1 MPMEN
6 SSSGHGFGTAPV
18 FLAAISTILGAVMFL
33 RFGYAVGHVG
43 MLGAMMIVLIG
54 HMITIPTGL
63 AIAEIA
69 TNLKVRG
76 GGEYYIISRSF
87 GSTLG
92 GTIGISL
99 YLSQAIS
106 VAFYLIAFAE
116 TFRPLFPIIQQYTG
130 IMPDVRMISLPVAI
144 GLAILISRK
153 GASIGVTALYAI
165 VVTLGISLLL
175 IFSGKSMLPEGYN
188 LGLFN
193 TVDNPDSF
201 FKVFAIVFPAFTGMT
216 AGVGLSGDLK
226 NPRKSIPLGT
236 LSATLTGLVVYL
248 MLVIKISRSATPAD
262 MAADQFILSRISLWG
277 PSVFIGL
284 GAATLSSALG
294 SILVAPRT
302 LQALSADRFFPSQ
315 RWNQLLSKGVGK
327 SNEPAN
333 ATWVTAVIMIAFVAM
348 GDIDFVAQIISMF
361 FMITYGTLCS
371 ISFLEHFAGNPSY
384 RPTFK
389 TKWYASLLGAVSC
402 FLMMFMMQPVYA
414 LASFGMIALIY
425 TWLNK
430 TKKGERNLAMVF
442 RGVLF
447 QSTRRLQI
455 AIQKRSS
462 EPDMSNWRPSI
473 VAVTEFS
480 EDRVA
485 SFNLLRWLSHH
496 YGFGSYIHYIRGPLT
511 IATNSEAKKILQ
523 NLISKAHIS
532 EAGFYVDTIVAP
544 TFKTAVA
551 QIVQIPGIT
560 GMENNS
566 ILFNFYKDNA
576 EEIAP
581 IIEGCY
587 FTAIT
592 NLNALILRSGTRHFG
607 FRRLIDI
614 WLTKG
619 DYRNANLMILLA
631 YILVGHPEWKGCQIR
646 VFDVVV
652 DGSAETTDSLEEM
665 IASGRLPI
673 SASNIQKVNKP
684 SDREFSEIVSQG
696 SVDADL
702 IILGL
707 SLKKMRKDN
716 GAFLMNFSC
725 AQDMLFVR
733 AGQKILISTD
743 ESEEDLAESL
753 GEHHPQETK
762 ADPPKPDASENK

>member
-1 MPMEN
+1 
-6 SSSGHGFGTAPV
+6 
-18 FLAAISTILGAVMFL
+18 
-33 RFGYAVGHVG
+33 
-43 MLGAMMIVLIG
+43 
-54 HMITIPTGL
+54 
-63 AIAEIA
+63 
-69 TNLKVRG
+69 
-76 GGEYYIISRSF
+76 
-87 GSTLG
+87 
-92 GTIGISL
+92 
-99 YLSQAIS
+99 
-106 VAFYLIAFAE
+106 
-116 TFRPLFPIIQQYTG
+116 
-130 IMPDVRMISLPVAI
+130 
-144 GLAILISRK
+144 
-153 GASIGVTALYAI
+153 
-165 VVTLGISLLL
+165 
-175 IFSGKSMLPEGYN
+175 
-188 LGLFN
+188 
-193 TVDNPDSF
+193 
-201 FKVFAIVFPAFTGMT
+201 
-216 AGVGLSGDLK
+216 
-226 NPRKSIPLGT
+226 
-236 LSATLTGLVVYL
+236 
-248 MLVIKISRSATPAD
+248 
-262 MAADQFILSRISLWG
+262 
-277 PSVFIGL
+277 
-284 GAATLSSALG
+284 
-294 SILVAPRT
+294 
-302 LQALSADRFFPSQ
+302 
-315 RWNQLLSKGVGK
+315 
-327 SNEPAN
+327 
-333 ATWVTAVIMIAFVAM
+333 
-348 GDIDFVAQIISMF
+348 
-361 FMITYGTLCS
+361 
-371 ISFLEHFAGNPSY
+371 
-384 RPTFK
+384 
-389 TKWYASLLGAVSC
+389 
-402 FLMMFMMQPVYA
+402 MMQPVYA

-496 YGFGSYIHYIRGPLT
+496 YGFGSYIHYIRGQLT
-511 IATNSEAKKILQ
+511 IATNNEAKKILQ

-702 IILGL
+702 IILDEPTVGL
-707 SLKKMRKDN
+707 DPKQIIEIRDLIRDLGKTHTVILSSHIL
-716 GAFLMNFSC
+716 SE
-725 AQDMLFVR
+725 VR
-733 AGQKILISTD
+733 AICDVIMIISHGKLVATD
-743 ESEEDLAESL
+743 TPDNLEKLFAQSYAIDLKVKGSE
-753 GEHHPQETK
+753 QEARQALSSVANIKNLSFSPHSNGTV
-762 ADPPKPDASENK
+762 DITISSENETGLEEAVFFAFCDAKLPIVRMTSERASLEDVFIELTSARDAAAAAPVEKIPKEEAVNNESDI